1 MQVKKSIQRLY
12 YRRKEVAE
20 MFGISLR
27 TVDRKIQDGYIKATK
42 GGHTVF
48 IISDSVNIENMF
60 ASKPKFNNEL

>member
-1 MQVKKSIQRLY
+1 
-12 YRRKEVAE
+12 

-27 TVDRKIQDGYIKATK
+27 TVDRKIHGYIKATK

-60 ASKPKFNNEL
+60 ASKPKFNNEF